1 MNKMS
6 FTLVCIFLLAACSQ
20 TTTPAMQTPV
30 PTPNIQQMPTKQ
42 DNNWVYYADPV
53 ADANLA
59 SAKGDFKLLAMANR
73 VLSFPGLEGQ
83 EVDLPTLKQQCGYRV
98 LQGSGDMLNS
108 PQAAERHQKLQHYA
122 HEYNQAMLAA
132 CPAARE
138 ATR

>member
-1 MNKMS
+1 
-6 FTLVCIFLLAACSQ
+6 
-20 TTTPAMQTPV
+20 MQTPV
-30 PTPNIQQMPTKQ
+30 PTPNIQQMTTKQ